1 MRENRTVRTQTLR
14 LLESPMYPESAM
26 LLTYLRA
33 RVTFA
38 RRDDAGL
45 GAVEW
50 AIIVALA
57 VGIAFIV
64 AGILTG
70 KAQEIAR
77 GVRTN

>member
-1 MRENRTVRTQTLR
+1 MRDNRTVRTDLPQ
-14 LLESPMYPESAM
+14 LETPMNPEPTM

-33 RVTFA
+33 RIVLA
-38 RRDDAGL
+38 RRDEAGL

-57 VGIAFIV
+57 VGIALIV

-70 KAQEIAR
+70 KAKEIAN
-77 GVRTN
+77 GVKTG